1 MISICS
7 SDLLCLTGGFQ
18 LLYIQLTLILVSLT
32 SLSKVAM
39 IQAPRPSPLL
49 AQAEPALP
57 IFSTLSKAF
66 LQDQLGARE
75 EEEVQVMALGF
86 TFLGAWQS
94 EVLVWVEGVEVSAT
108 ACTSSMATGVPA
120 VVVCW
125 ARIWDQVS
133 GACRPPAQLTS
144 AREARRAR
152 VLPATSE
159 WLPCRL
165 VRAEVELL
173 MAATSF
179 TTSSSSSSVLSCVR

>member
-1 MISICS
+1 MMFQWRSPLAGRDATWVQFPLVASWTLLFPSPGACLWSI
-7 SDLLCLTGGFQ
+7 
-18 LLYIQLTLILVSLT
+18 LILVSLT

-144 AREARRAR
+144 AR
-152 VLPATSE
+152 
-159 WLPCRL
+159 
-165 VRAEVELL
+165 
-173 MAATSF
+173 
-179 TTSSSSSSVLSCVR
+179 